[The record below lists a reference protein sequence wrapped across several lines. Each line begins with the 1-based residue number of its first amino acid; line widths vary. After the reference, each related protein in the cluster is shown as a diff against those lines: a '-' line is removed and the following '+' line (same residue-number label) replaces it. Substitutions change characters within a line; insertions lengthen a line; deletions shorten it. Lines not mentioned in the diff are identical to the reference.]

1 MTFPPLLAAHILAAS
16 DEDPSP
22 RLPPLPQFLV
32 LALDFIYLI
41 LLNEQ
46 IRDVSTRRNS
56 RLIPHPRRVEKVSC
70 VGERRVCAD

>member
-32 LALDFIYLI
+32 LALDFIYLN
-41 LLNEQ
+41 LVKRTN
-46 IRDVSTRRNS
+46 
-56 RLIPHPRRVEKVSC
+56 P
-70 VGERRVCAD
+70 